1 MNVGSLL
8 TLTTARFPDKIGLV
22 EEDKRI
28 SYYEFNKRVNQLANR
43 LMSLNVGKGDKVAL
57 YLHNS
62 MEWAEIY
69 YALSKMGAVIVP
81 INFRI
86 KGQELAYVINNSDT
100 RILFFDLD
108 LEENVEAVKMD
119 LEKAKTFILVG
130 DISAYGYQLYEDL
143 FDDSPADEP
152 HVFVSEEDIH
162 SICYTSGTTGLPKGA
177 VLTNMNVLTVHY
189 LINSVEFG
197 LTCDDVILA
206 TTPLSQRIGWGKL
219 VTSSGLGCKLIIMR
233 SFDAIKA
240 LNIIEEEKV
249 TNLSIV
255 PTIGRLIL
263 QVPNL
268 DSYTTSSLKS
278 FLVSGEAFP
287 IELKK
292 ALTEKF
298 PQVKLFSC
306 YASTEAGQVTSMTH
320 KDMLKKPHSVGC
332 PISCIE
338 VKIVDERGKE
348 VKEGDVGEIIVKSG
362 RRGMFGVIKEYY
374 KDEQYTKEY
383 FLGDW
388 LKTGDMGKTDRDG
401 YLYLVDRKKDMIVS
415 GGYNIYSKEVE
426 MILEGNEKVSE
437 AAVIGVPDEQW
448 GEAVKAFVVLKKGS
462 VATQEEI
469 IEFCKAR
476 LASYKKPKY
485 IEFID
490 SLPRNALGKV
500 QKYRLKNSA
509 SSLKNCSS

>member
-8 TLTTARFPDKIGLV
+8 TLTTARLPSKIGLV
-22 EEDKRI
+22 GEDRRV
-28 SYYEFNKRVNQLANR
+28 SYHEFNKRVNQLANK
-43 LMSLNVGKGDKVAL
+43 LITLHVGKGDKVAL

-69 YALSKMGAVIVP
+69 YALSKIGGVIVP

-86 KGQELAYVINNSDT
+86 KGQELAYVIDNSDT

-108 LEENVEAVKMD
+108 LRENVEAVKMD
-119 LEKAKTFILVG
+119 LEKVKTFILVG
-130 DISAYGYQLYEDL
+130 DIPSGQYPLYKEL
-143 FDDSPADEP
+143 FINGLDTEP
-152 HVFVSEEDIH
+152 GISVSEEDIH

-177 VLTNMNVLTVHY
+177 VLTNMNVFTVHY

-197 LTCDDVILA
+197 LTRDDVILA

-219 VTSSGLGCKLIIMR
+219 ITCIGLGCKLIIMR
-233 SFDAIKA
+233 SFDAEKA
-240 LNIIEEEKV
+240 LNIIEKEKV
-249 TNLSIV
+249 TSLSIV
-255 PTIGRLIL
+255 PTIGRLML

-268 DSYTTSSLKS
+268 DSYTTGSLKS

-287 IELKK
+287 IELKE
-292 ALTEKF
+292 ALGQKF
-298 PQVKLFSC
+298 PRVKMFSC
-306 YASTEAGQVTSMTH
+306 YASTEAGQVTNMTNE
-320 KDMLKKPHSVGC
+320 DMLEKSHSVGC
-332 PISCIE
+332 PISSIE
-338 VKIVDERGKE
+338 VKIVDEKGEE
-348 VKEGDVGEIIVKSG
+348 VKEGEVGEIIVKSG
-362 RRGMFGVIKEYY
+362 KPGMFGVIKEYY
-374 KDEQYTKEY
+374 KDAQYTKEY

-388 LKTGDMGKTDRDG
+388 LRTGDMGKTDHDG

-426 MILEGNEKVSE
+426 MILEGNEKLVE

-448 GEAVKAFVVLKKGS
+448 GEAVKAFVVLKKGA

-476 LASYKKPKY
+476 LASYKKPKF

-500 QKYRLKNSA
+500 QKFKLKASDPALKNDA
-509 SSLKNCSS
+509 S